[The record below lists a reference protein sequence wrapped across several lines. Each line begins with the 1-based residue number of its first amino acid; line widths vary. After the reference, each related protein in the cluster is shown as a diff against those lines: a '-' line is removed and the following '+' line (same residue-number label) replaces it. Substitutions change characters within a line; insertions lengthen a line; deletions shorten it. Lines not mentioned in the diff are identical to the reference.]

1 MAERADRAVGAAVFP
16 WTPPKAERVGLG
28 MPVSPGS
35 DEWELWMAACRA
47 VLKIAPR
54 TWSAYLLGWQ
64 LRRLY
69 DAGVIVGDSASQWER
84 IVEEAELERPRP
96 EWLTDG

>member
-1 MAERADRAVGAAVFP
+1 MPELVGKGIPAP
-16 WTPPKAERVGLG
+16 
-28 MPVSPGS
+28 PGS
-35 DEWELWMAACRA
+35 PEWERWMAACRA

-69 DAGVIVGDSASQWER
+69 EAGLIVGDSASQWER
-84 IVEEAELERPRP
+84 IVEAAELERPKP